1 MNMSKWIES
10 SKCGGTVA
18 YICKQSIDGEQ
29 CQFSDIHGSKKLAY
43 ICEIPKGKT
52 KLLFISNTELSK
64 RHVKSAQRAELMEL
78 HTIRIKFSCR
88 QTHYDTYASL
98 LIGSRRMIF
107 DSFSALPSL

>member
-1 MNMSKWIES
+1 MNMSKWTEG

-29 CQFSDIHGSKKLAY
+29 GLFSNIRRPEELAY

-64 RHVKSAQRAELMEL
+64 RHVKSAQRAEIMEL
-78 HTIRIKFSCR
+78 QTIRIKFSCR

-98 LIGSRRMIF
+98 LNWWTWKRQQAHDF
-107 DSFSALPSL
+107 

>member
-18 YICKQSIDGEQ
+18 YICKKSIDGEQ

-52 KLLFISNTELSK
+52 KLLFISNTELSG
-64 RHVKSAQRAELMEL
+64 
-78 HTIRIKFSCR
+78 
-88 QTHYDTYASL
+88 ASYNQDK
-98 LIGSRRMIF
+98 IF
-107 DSFSALPSL
+107 M